1 MRDCELTSCAAAF
14 RSLVLGRADLPWF
27 PTSRYT
33 RPAATARKLVLR
45 SPYDDSQLA
54 HWPFV
59 VHNLSR
65 LVRRVRAA
73 GRVLA
78 RNDGTHAVRGRES
91 GNLYG
96 FGLIIAALILAL
108 VYGWACQLPSN
119 SSHEGIDA
127 AGDAA

>member
-78 RNDGTHAVRGRES
+78 RNNGTHAVCGRES
-91 GNLYG
+91 GD
-96 FGLIIAALILAL
+96 L
-108 VYGWACQLPSN
+108 VWLRAHRCSVSFSAYLRLGMSVAR
-119 SSHEGIDA
+119 
-127 AGDAA
+127 